1 MKKSIL
7 VILSCALSLV
17 LVLGSCKSKTENE
30 AENKDGEAKTECA
43 AKEIK
48 TVEDAIDAMEK
59 YCKEGNKE
67 AVMATYETMMRISF
81 DATLECLKSGKEPE
95 DLFTEEQEKRMEAL
109 DGKCE
114 CVSSEEMEAVAEKV
128 QFEYEPK
135 IEAVLKEMMG
145 AAGEMNEASE

>member
-30 AENKDGEAKTECA
+30 AKDGEAKTECA

-48 TVEDAIDAMEK
+48 TVDDAIEAMEK

-81 DATLECLKSGKEPE
+81 DASLECLKSGKEPE
-95 DLFTEEQEKRMEAL
+95 NLFTEEQEKRMEAL

-114 CVSSEEMEAVAEKV
+114 CVSEEEMEAVAEKV

-135 IEAVLKEMMG
+135 IEAVLTEMMG

>member
-17 LVLGSCKSKTENE
+17 LVLGSCKSKAENA

-43 AKEIK
+43 KEIK
-48 TVEDAIDAMEK
+48 TVDDAIDAMEA

-67 AVMATYETMMRISF
+67 AVIATYEAMMRISF
-81 DATLECLKSGKEPE
+81 DATLECLKSGKEPK

-114 CVSSEEMEAVAEKV
+114 CVSDEEMEAVAEKV

-135 IEAVLKEMMG
+135 IDAVITEMIG